1 MIFDDKGGAPLMTL
15 LHKPDSTLCLT
26 QSTDQTTESWK
37 EQLPSLYK
45 YCLSLTH
52 HIADAEDL
60 MQETCLKILSAQRKG
75 LSISQSE
82 AYMIRTARNT
92 WVDTIR
98 RKRYMDDYIQQHQ
111 PIVQD
116 VAEPCPQ
123 DIELA
128 IQQLMNQLSPW
139 QQAIFMLRDLFGYS
153 AADTAQMLE
162 TTEGAVKA
170 ALYRARTML
179 TQTADSFDEYT
190 PLAEDAD
197 MLVLLHQYV
206 QALHT
211 GDASKIVQLTVMRMN
226 TTCQDVQAIAINTP
240 LAHAKHST
248 SAVVSNTM
256 QSFLPYH
263 KQSYQ
268 SLSSEMRMAA

>member
-1 MIFDDKGGAPLMTL
+1 MTL
-15 LHKPDSTLCLT
+15 LHKQDLTVCSTH
-26 QSTDQTTESWK
+26 STDQTTKYWK
-37 EQLPSLYK
+37 EHLPSLYK

-75 LSISQSE
+75 LSIAQLE
-82 AYMIRTARNT
+82 AYTIRTARNT
-92 WVDTIR
+92 WIDIMR
-98 RKRYMDDYIQQHQ
+98 RKRYVENYIQQHQ
-111 PIVQD
+111 LTVHDI
-116 VAEPCPQ
+116 AESCPQ

-170 ALYRARTML
+170 ALYRARTIL
-179 TQTADSFDEYT
+179 TQKVDTLDEYIS
-190 PLAEDAD
+190 LAEDRD
-197 MLVLLHQYV
+197 TLVLLHQYV

-211 GDASKIVQLTVMRMN
+211 GDASRIVQLTVMRMN
-226 TTCQDVQAIAINTP
+226 TSSQDVQAIAIDTQW
-240 LAHAKHST
+240 ACAKHST
-248 SAVVSNTM
+248 STAVSNTM
-256 QSFLPYH
+256 QPFLPYH
-263 KQSYQ
+263 KQSHQ
-268 SLSSEMRMAA
+268 SLSSKMRMAA